1 MKHRVK
7 GKKLKRSL
15 GHRRALYKNLAVSL
29 IEHGQIK
36 TTLGKAKAVRPFMER
51 LITHAKKGD
60 LAARRRLL
68 QKLSSNR
75 AAVKKLVEEIAPQFA
90 RRNGGYT
97 RIIKL
102 GSRVGDQAEMARLEF
117 VGIDVKPVSAA
128 TKKKDK
134 KLKARKL
141 PTRKA
146 EENTPDKN
154 KKEPKEKLK

>member
-7 GKKLKRSL
+7 GKKLNRSL

-75 AAVKKLVEEIAPQFA
+75 AVVKKLVEEIAPQVA
-90 RRNGGYT
+90 KRNGGYT

-102 GSRVGDQAEMARLEF
+102 GLRVGDQAEMARLEF
-117 VGIDVKPVSAA
+117 VGIDVKPIAA
-128 TKKKDK
+128 VKEKSKRKSKGEEKPVKKASSKAKKDK
-134 KLKARKL
+134 KK
-141 PTRKA
+141 
-146 EENTPDKN
+146 
-154 KKEPKEKLK
+154 